1 MTQEDRRER
10 KRERPEVVLLGS
22 RPPPGVG
29 GIGGD
34 GVGVMPHRLV
44 NIAPMLSAD
53 GGDLLLGAIVGA
65 KHLEEEAAG
74 VGGEICRE
82 DRTGDEARDGDQE
95 DAGEPSQATWH
106 ASMVPADLMGHK
118 TVEPTQ
124 GAPGP
129 RSPPYSIVYV
139 VTGYPRPSPPRS
151 RWTASPN
158 SLGEIEWLRAV
169 RWARLTAKERSAYS
183 GDADSRSFTSRV
195 PCPAATCTS
204 AFQARLLGRT

>member
-1 MTQEDRRER
+1 
-10 KRERPEVVLLGS
+10 
-22 RPPPGVG
+22 
-29 GIGGD
+29 
-34 GVGVMPHRLV
+34 MPHRLV

-118 TVEPTQ
+118 SVAPASEGSVE
-124 GAPGP
+124 
-129 RSPPYSIVYV
+129 R
-139 VTGYPRPSPPRS
+139 
-151 RWTASPN
+151 ASP
-158 SLGEIEWLRAV
+158 GEELRCRPAY
-169 RWARLTAKERSAYS
+169 AAGGGRSMTTKYLSNTPSVS
-183 GDADSRSFTSRV
+183 GWIVFW
-195 PCPAATCTS
+195 
-204 AFQARLLGRT
+204 

>member
-1 MTQEDRRER
+1 
-10 KRERPEVVLLGS
+10 
-22 RPPPGVG
+22 
-29 GIGGD
+29 
-34 GVGVMPHRLV
+34 MPHRLV

-118 TVEPTQ
+118 SVAPASEGSVER
-124 GAPGP
+124 ASP
-129 RSPPYSIVYV
+129 RSEEHTSELQSPYDLV
-139 VTGYPRPSPPRS
+139 
-151 RWTASPN
+151 
-158 SLGEIEWLRAV
+158 
-169 RWARLTAKERSAYS
+169 
-183 GDADSRSFTSRV
+183 
-195 PCPAATCTS
+195 C
-204 AFQARLLGRT
+204 RLLLEK